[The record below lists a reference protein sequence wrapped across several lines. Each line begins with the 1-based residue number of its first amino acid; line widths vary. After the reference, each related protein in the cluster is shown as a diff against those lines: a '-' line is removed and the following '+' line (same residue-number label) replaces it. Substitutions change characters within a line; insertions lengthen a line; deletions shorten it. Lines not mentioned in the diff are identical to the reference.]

1 MITREESV
9 PMERFAAEGWV
20 PATAV
25 LDADHVLAAVRAV
38 EAIEREGGAVAG
50 RRGGVRH
57 ALARSAALRE
67 VALAPAAEV
76 ARRLAGGE
84 PRLVR
89 AILFDKTPGSNWLVP
104 WHQDTTIAVAERPA
118 AGAEPEGFG
127 PWSVKD
133 GVVHVRPPA
142 WVLESM
148 VTVRVHLDA
157 CGAENGPLRVIPG
170 SHRGGLLG
178 AAEIAERAARGPEA
192 ECVCDAGDAVV
203 MRPLL
208 LHASSKARS
217 PGRRR
222 VLHLEFA
229 TRPLPAG
236 LRFAAA

>member
-84 PRLVR
+84 PMLVR

-104 WHQDTTIAVAERPA
+104 WKISR
-118 AGAEPEGFG
+118 
-127 PWSVKD
+127 
-133 GVVHVRPPA
+133 
-142 WVLESM
+142 
-148 VTVRVHLDA
+148 
-157 CGAENGPLRVIPG
+157 
-170 SHRGGLLG
+170 HR
-178 AAEIAERAARGPEA
+178 
-192 ECVCDAGDAVV
+192 
-203 MRPLL
+203 
-208 LHASSKARS
+208 
-217 PGRRR
+217 
-222 VLHLEFA
+222 
-229 TRPLPAG
+229 
-236 LRFAAA
+236 